1 MLILKIMLILL
12 GFSFITFGYL
22 IYSKK
27 RYDLINGFESDLK
40 VGRKTEE
47 YAKKVGKI
55 ELAIGA
61 VLLIA
66 GIVVIIN
73 F

>member
-1 MLILKIMLILL
+1 M
-12 GFSFITFGYL
+12 
-22 IYSKK
+22 
-27 RYDLINGFESDLK
+27 INGFESDLK
-40 VGRKTEE
+40 AGRKTEE

-61 VLLIA
+61 VILIA

>member
-12 GFSFITFGYL
+12 GVSFLTFGYL

-27 RYDLINGFESDLK
+27 RYELINGFESDLK
-40 VGRKTEE
+40 AGRKTEE
-47 YAKKVGKI
+47 YAKKVGKV

-61 VLLIA
+61 VMLIA
-66 GIVVIIN
+66 GIAVLIK

>member
-1 MLILKIMLILL
+1 MLILKIVLILL
-12 GFSFITFGYL
+12 GASFLTFGYL
-22 IYSKK
+22 IYSKE
-27 RYDLINGFESDLK
+27 RYELINGFESDLK

-47 YAKKVGKI
+47 YAKKVEKI
-55 ELAIGA
+55 ELTIGA
-61 VLLIA
+61 VILIA

>member
-1 MLILKIMLILL
+1 MLILKIMLLLL
-12 GFSFITFGYL
+12 GASFLTFGYL
-22 IYSKK
+22 IYSKE
-27 RYDLINGFESDLK
+27 RYELINGFESDLK

-47 YAKKVGKI
+47 YAKKVGKV

-61 VLLIA
+61 VMLIA
-66 GIVVIIN
+66 GIAVIIK

>member
-12 GFSFITFGYL
+12 GVSFLTFGYL

-27 RYDLINGFESDLK
+27 RYDLINGYESDLK

-47 YAKKVGKI
+47 YAKKV
-55 ELAIGA
+55 
-61 VLLIA
+61 
-66 GIVVIIN
+66 
-73 F
+73 